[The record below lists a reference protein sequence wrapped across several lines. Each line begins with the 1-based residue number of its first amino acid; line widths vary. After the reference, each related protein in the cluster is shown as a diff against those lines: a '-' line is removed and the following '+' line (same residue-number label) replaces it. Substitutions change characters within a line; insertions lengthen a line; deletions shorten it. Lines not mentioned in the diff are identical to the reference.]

1 MDLEKIFKNLIFIDV
16 AIIVMMFIAVINE
29 PAHITA
35 LGETVDQGIYETEA
49 GLIFTL
55 IHFIA
60 YLVNLILL
68 YKYVSFAKPLYL
80 ILFVVAILLSLM
92 GGITVS
98 DPFSATLIWVGGSVS
113 GAMLILLYY
122 SPIKTKFEK

>member
-1 MDLEKIFKNLIFIDV
+1 MV
-16 AIIVMMFIAVINE
+16 APNFYN
-29 PAHITA
+29 
-35 LGETVDQGIYETEA
+35 TVDQGIYETEA